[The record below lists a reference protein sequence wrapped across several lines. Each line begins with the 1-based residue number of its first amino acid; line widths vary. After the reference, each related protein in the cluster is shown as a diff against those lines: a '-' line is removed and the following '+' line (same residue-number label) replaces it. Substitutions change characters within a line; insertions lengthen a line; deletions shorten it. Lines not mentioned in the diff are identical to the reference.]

1 MENPALSAMVAALAR
16 QAADG
21 AEASAL
27 AASIASTWQQIEQAL
42 TPILGARGVAAL
54 FKRALFL
61 TKDHFPWMEE
71 ALAAVEASGEHGA
84 LDGFGLVLGRQSA
97 AAAAAGGGAFLST
110 FHGVLVSMIGAT
122 LTERLLQSVWGTLSS
137 GPPAQDTTS

>member
-1 MENPALSAMVAALAR
+1 MVAALAR

-21 AEASAL
+21 AEASTL
-27 AASIASTWQQIEQAL
+27 AASITSTWQQIEQAL

-61 TKDHFPWMEE
+61 TNDRFPWMEE
-71 ALAAVEASGEHGA
+71 ALAAVEAPGEHSA

-97 AAAAAGGGAFLST
+97 EAAAAGGGAFLST
-110 FHGVLVSMIGAT
+110 FHGVLISMIGAT

>member
-1 MENPALSAMVAALAR
+1 MENPALSATVAALAR
-16 QAADG
+16 QAANG
-21 AEASAL
+21 AEASAI
-27 AASIASTWQQIEQAL
+27 AASITSTWRQIEQAL

-61 TKDHFPWMEE
+61 TKDRFPWLE
-71 ALAAVEASGEHGA
+71 AAFAAVEASGEHGA
-84 LDGFGLVLGRQSA
+84 LDSFGLVLSRQSA

-122 LTERLLQSVWGTLSS
+122 LTERLLQSVWGTFSS